1 MMINTNFLFL
11 YFLFITITTMNQN
24 AVAQIIFNDDFDDIK
39 KWNFISDNVMGGVSS
54 GKISIKSV
62 NRNKA
67 IELKGKVSTEN
78 NGGFIQARRNLRSI
92 SLKEAK
98 YIKIIA
104 RGNNEKYYI
113 HLRTSR
119 MIFPWQ
125 YYQIGFNVDNGFKEF
140 ILPLSQFKTSGL
152 FLAKTPKAKNITSI
166 AIVAFGKDHNAELD
180 VSSISIYK

>member
-1 MMINTNFLFL
+1 
-11 YFLFITITTMNQN
+11 MNEN
-24 AVAQIIFNDDFDDIK
+24 AVAQMIFNDDFDDLK
-39 KWNFISDNVMGGVSS
+39 KWDFISDNVMGGVSS
-54 GKISIKSV
+54 GKITIKSV

-67 IELKGKVSTEN
+67 IALKGKVSTEN

-92 SLKEAK
+92 TLKEAK
-98 YIKIIA
+98 YIKVIA
-104 RGNNEKYYI
+104 RGNNQKYYI

-125 YYQIGFNVDNGFKEF
+125 YYQTEFKVHNGFKEF

-152 FLAKTPKAKNITSI
+152 FLSETPKAKNITSI
-166 AIVAFGKDHNAELD
+166 AIVAFGRDHNAELD